1 MQLKLAN
8 LAASLLRVD
17 NFYDSLGGL
26 AGYQLTCLQLCAA
39 ALEPCPPSAS
49 SPSPTTPLS
58 SHSSPLPSPASQPS
72 EVKLHMPLGVDLAH
86 DVVAAR
92 RAAANGLTALPY
104 MAEIYPLGGAG
115 DRLGLKCEVSGDCLP
130 TAMLQYCGRTL
141 LEGLVRDLQVAL
153 GISILILSPP
163 ARESKYSPSHTLP
176 AGMSTRFLY
185 LISHT

>member
-8 LAASLLRVD
+8 LADSLLRVD

-26 AGYQLTCLQLCAA
+26 AGYQLTCLRLCEAA
-39 ALEPCPPSAS
+39 ALGPCLPSAR
-49 SPSPTTPLS
+49 SPSPTTPS
-58 SHSSPLPSPASQPS
+58 PSHSSSIPSPASQPS

-130 TAMLQYCGRTL
+130 TAMLCYCGRTL
-141 LEGLVRDLQVAL
+141 LEGLVRDLQVPS
-153 GISILILSPP
+153 GHSIVNLSPP
-163 ARESKYSPSHTLP
+163 AR
-176 AGMSTRFLY
+176 MCN
-185 LISHT
+185 